1 MIRNHPAAITRKLP
15 SQRITLYEA
24 VKGAS
29 YSHHPSLCF
38 FNGYF
43 YAMWSGGF
51 VGEDEPGQRV
61 LLTRSADGLHWEA
74 PRVLVRPEE
83 ITYPEGVLTAGGF
96 YVHGGV
102 LTAYF
107 GHYAYID
114 AANPVATGDNYK
126 DTFLGY
132 LTTADGAHWST
143 PVRTAVPV
151 VPNHPPQATASGR
164 LILSGNIAFPYTD
177 DPTGRDGW
185 VMTGIYGDA
194 FAGKT
199 LRDDPDSIH
208 MVTPANGWACTM
220 LCEGSFYETDDRVL
234 HMLLRSCTDRL
245 WVSES
250 RDGGESWSVP
260 CPTDFSNDSSK
271 FHCGRLPD
279 GRFYTVS
286 SPCTD
291 RRGSRCP
298 LVLSLSA
305 DGEDFDEEYILRDE
319 IYEMRFEG
327 RWKGGIYGYPHT
339 LLRDGYLYII
349 YSLRKEGVGLTRIA
363 LADIPAKTAQ

>member
-1 MIRNHPAAITRKLP
+1 MIRNHPQSSARKLP
-15 SQRITLYEA
+15 TQCITLYEA
-24 VKGAS
+24 VPGAS
-29 YSHHPSLCF
+29 YSHHASVCYF
-38 FNGYF
+38 DGYF

-61 LLTRSADGLHWEA
+61 LLCRSADGLHWS
-74 PRVLVRPEE
+74 PPQVLVSPEQV
-83 ITYPEGVLTAGGF
+83 TYPEGVLTAGGF
-96 YVHGGV
+96 HVYDGV

-132 LTTADGAHWST
+132 LTTADGEHWSQ

-151 VPNHPPQATASGR
+151 VPNHPPQKTSTGR
-164 LILSGNIAFPYTD
+164 LILSGNIAFPYSD
-177 DPTGRDGW
+177 DPTGRGAFT
-185 VMTGIYGDA
+185 MTGVYGDA
-194 FAGKT
+194 FAGKE

-220 LCEGSFYETDDRVL
+220 ICEGSFYETDDRVL
-234 HMLLRSCTDRL
+234 HMLLRSCDDRL
-245 WVSES
+245 WASES
-250 RDGGESWSVP
+250 RDDGASWSVP
-260 CPTDFSNDSSK
+260 CPTDFANDSSK

-279 GRFYTVS
+279 GRYYVVS
-286 SPCTD
+286 NARP
-291 RRGSRCP
+291 GGPLPRCP

-305 DGEDFDEEYILRDE
+305 DGEDFSEEYILRDE
-319 IYEMRFEG
+319 GYDLRFEG

-339 LLRDGYLYII
+339 LVHEGYLYII
-349 YSLRKEGVGLTRIA
+349 YSLRKEGIGLTRLA
-363 LADIPAKTAQ
+363 LADIPPRTE